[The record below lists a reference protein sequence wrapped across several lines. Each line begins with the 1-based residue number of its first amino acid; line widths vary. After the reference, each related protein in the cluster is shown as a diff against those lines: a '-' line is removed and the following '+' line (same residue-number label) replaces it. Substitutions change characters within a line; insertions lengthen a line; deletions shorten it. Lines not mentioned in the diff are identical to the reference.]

1 MLRKFIG
8 ALIVASFVI
17 GGCAEAGP
25 DVASADQA
33 NAAIKNASNEEWFN
47 GLKSAPLSMDQKMK
61 AINDRN
67 MSEEDKKKFIEE
79 LKSGGASGPAG
90 AAGR

>member
-8 ALIVASFVI
+8 ALVVASFVI

-33 NAAIKNASNEEWFN
+33 NAAIKNASNEEWFK

-61 AINDRN
+61 AINDRD
-67 MSEEDKKKFIEE
+67 MPAEEKTKFLEE
-79 LKSGGASGPAG
+79 LKSGGNSGPAG